1 MPDSWWYVDVSW
13 KLLEHRVN
21 IHILLSSLGVRHHL
35 LLTVAQWIGTEEALL
50 LGNLEIGVHLLVAV
64 RHWYEQTLLL
74 GSLGVKQ
81 HLLVA
86 VGHASRKHTRWFLV

>member
-1 MPDSWWYVDVSW
+1 MPDSWWHVDVSW

-64 RHWYEQTLLL
+64 RHWYEQPLLL
-74 GSLGVKQ
+74 GSLGAKQ
-81 HLLVA
+81 RLLVA
-86 VGHASRKHTRWFLV
+86 VGHARRKQTSWFLV